1 MKNREV
7 DRKSFFLFT
16 FIGLLIASLASIFT
30 NASINN
36 NEKSKFKETAQEIY
50 QMTDVMAFSDLLNI
64 YGDKYQIALLDVN
77 FSIIDGNITTAF
89 SGTEVYFARLGT
101 TKETIIN
108 FNRSLE
114 ISFRSNNQYLYIKD
128 IVPCFYP
135 PVISLWIVLV
145 VGDIGL
151 GFLLLLISNR
161 QQKKILSPIIDG
173 INDLAHKANMP
184 GNNDPLLTIADL
196 NIATENRELA
206 LHSEQDKVEL
216 ILNSMS
222 QGIIVLNSGATVV
235 MINKSAAH
243 VFHCKEEEAI
253 GRHLSFL
260 FASYKIT
267 NAVENALKNA
277 QSSILRLPIDS
288 RIYLTAI
295 TPIQSNEATIV
306 PIRDGAVITLLDISE
321 SANAEN
327 MKQLFFT
334 NASHELKSPLT
345 TIIGYQQMLIEGM
358 LTSKEEKQ
366 DALSRSL
373 REALRMKT
381 IITEMLELAQ
391 IESQSEIVDAKSIDL
406 DRVITDLLS
415 SMEKDIKDRDIKV
428 TTDLKNL
435 LVYMKAEHAQELVHN
450 LIENAVKYNR
460 PHGHIYI
467 ATDGENRTL
476 IVQDN
481 GIGIAKEHQAR
492 VFERFYRVDKGR
504 SKEEGGTGL
513 GLAIVKHVAMLY
525 GAKITLKSEESVG
538 STFIIT
544 FK

>member
-1 MKNREV
+1 
-7 DRKSFFLFT
+7 
-16 FIGLLIASLASIFT
+16 
-30 NASINN
+30 
-36 NEKSKFKETAQEIY
+36 
-50 QMTDVMAFSDLLNI
+50 
-64 YGDKYQIALLDVN
+64 
-77 FSIIDGNITTAF
+77 
-89 SGTEVYFARLGT
+89 
-101 TKETIIN
+101 
-108 FNRSLE
+108 
-114 ISFRSNNQYLYIKD
+114 
-128 IVPCFYP
+128 
-135 PVISLWIVLV
+135 
-145 VGDIGL
+145 
-151 GFLLLLISNR
+151 
-161 QQKKILSPIIDG
+161 
-173 INDLAHKANMP
+173 
-184 GNNDPLLTIADL
+184 
-196 NIATENRELA
+196 
-206 LHSEQDKVEL
+206 
-216 ILNSMS
+216 
-222 QGIIVLNSGATVV
+222 

-277 QSSILRLPIDS
+277 QSAILRLPIDS

-450 LIENAVKYNR
+450 LIENAVKYNH

-513 GLAIVKHVAMLY
+513 CLAIVKHVAMLY

>member
-1 MKNREV
+1 
-7 DRKSFFLFT
+7 
-16 FIGLLIASLASIFT
+16 
-30 NASINN
+30 
-36 NEKSKFKETAQEIY
+36 
-50 QMTDVMAFSDLLNI
+50 
-64 YGDKYQIALLDVN
+64 
-77 FSIIDGNITTAF
+77 
-89 SGTEVYFARLGT
+89 
-101 TKETIIN
+101 
-108 FNRSLE
+108 
-114 ISFRSNNQYLYIKD
+114 
-128 IVPCFYP
+128 
-135 PVISLWIVLV
+135 
-145 VGDIGL
+145 
-151 GFLLLLISNR
+151 
-161 QQKKILSPIIDG
+161 
-173 INDLAHKANMP
+173 MP

-406 DRVITDLLS
+406 
-415 SMEKDIKDRDIKV
+415 
-428 TTDLKNL
+428 
-435 LVYMKAEHAQELVHN
+435 
-450 LIENAVKYNR
+450 
-460 PHGHIYI
+460 
-467 ATDGENRTL
+467 
-476 IVQDN
+476 
-481 GIGIAKEHQAR
+481 
-492 VFERFYRVDKGR
+492 
-504 SKEEGGTGL
+504 
-513 GLAIVKHVAMLY
+513 
-525 GAKITLKSEESVG
+525 VG
-538 STFIIT
+538 SLPICCHQWKKILKTVI
-544 FK
+544 